1 MEFSNEGYVLRDPM
15 ILRHYDQAIKN
26 LAGKKVIV
34 YPETLEKVYDSKKKF
49 FGHRVQII
57 PLNNPPYATP
67 IKIMT
72 RFLRTKVQLAV
83 D

>member
-1 MEFSNEGYVLRDPM
+1 MVFSNEGYVLRDPR
-15 ILRHYDQAIKN
+15 ILGHYDQTIRN
-26 LAGKKVIV
+26 LAGKKVVV
-34 YPETLEKVYDSKKKF
+34 YPETLEKVYDKENF
-49 FGHRVQII
+49 FGYRIQVI
-57 PLNNPPYATP
+57 PLNNPCVP